1 MVLTSATVALSVP
14 TKLKKVTFCAQST
27 LVAATASIELQYGPD
42 VGAADGSMSI
52 RLVAN
57 IEVADRTVFEDFMCS
72 YLEVVA
78 IQAGSQLVIEV
89 E

>member
-1 MVLTSATVALSVP
+1 
-14 TKLKKVTFCAQST
+14 
-27 LVAATASIELQYGPD
+27 
-42 VGAADGSMSI
+42 MSI
-52 RLVAN
+52 RLVNN